1 MVYWVHPSTYI
12 FTEGPVVWSN
22 AAGMWHFY
30 EYWVS
35 PHFFMSLCLQMYIQF
50 TLMLNQAI
58 LKSPAVFRRRNSFHS
73 NTLKREGRNYVQLL
87 LYVTGFSE
95 CYTKKFS
102 NVCHN
107 TSGISS
113 ALSVATNLTEVQQCL
128 SQRIWHKFSTV
139 CRNTSDRISATSVTA
154 HLTEVQQCL
163 SQHIWH
169 KFSNVCHNTSD
180 MSSSLSQHIWHKF
193 RCPSQHIWQKFITVW
208 HNTPDRR
215 SAMSVTT
222 HLTEVQDCLSQHTWH
237 KFRNVCHNTSD
248 RSSAISATT
257 DLTEFDV
264 FWPCFIVQTCFKLPT

>member
-139 CRNTSDRISATSVTA
+139 CRNTSDRSSAVSVTT
-154 HLTEVQQCL
+154 HLT
-163 SQHIWH
+163 S
-169 KFSNVCHNTSD
+169 
-180 MSSSLSQHIWHKF
+180 
-193 RCPSQHIWQKFITVW
+193 
-208 HNTPDRR
+208 

-222 HLTEVQDCLSQHTWH
+222 HLTEVQDCLSQHIWQ
-237 KFRNVCHNTSD
+237 KFSNVCHNTSD
-248 RSSAISATT
+248 RSSGLSVTT
-257 DLTEFDV
+257 HLT
-264 FWPCFIVQTCFKLPT
+264 